1 MGLTGWLRWGW
12 RQLTSMRTA
21 LVLLFLVALASVPGS
36 IFPQRGMSP
45 EKVQEYFTNNPDL
58 AVWLDRLSLFDV
70 FAAPWFAAIYLLL
83 FTSLAG
89 CVVPRAWQLFQHV
102 RARPPKAPKRFGR
115 LPQHAEF
122 TSEAA
127 PSEVV
132 EAARTA
138 LRGRRFRTVV
148 DSGAGGESV
157 ASEKGYL
164 GEAGNLL
171 FHLALLAL
179 LFAVGLG
186 ALFGYRG
193 NLLLTEGKG
202 FSNSLAFYDEYQPGH
217 FVDPEDLAPF
227 QLTLD
232 DFEASFISSGPQT
245 GQPKGF
251 SAKVTYQEEPGG
263 EGKKYDIRVN
273 HPLQVDGAKVYLL
286 GHGYA
291 PTFKI
296 TDSEGNV
303 AFDDAVQFLPRE
315 TGNLTSEGVLKA
327 PDAKPQLAFQMMFWP
342 TAGASGDGTAIVST
356 FPGPLNPTVA
366 VMAAFKGDL
375 NMDGGAPQSVFEID
389 STKLEMVKLA
399 EDAKVLK
406 LGDKLE
412 LPDGAGTLEF
422 TGFKEYGAITV
433 TYDPG
438 RVPAL
443 VAGALAI
450 LGLVGSFMIR
460 RRRVWVRAS
469 VGKDGRTLVEVGGL
483 TLGAATAEFDEIVRE
498 LRPDD
503 DGRDTRP
510 QDSEPVATGP
520 IKE

>member
-45 EKVQEYFTNNPDL
+45 EKVAEYFTEHPDL

-70 FAAPWFAAIYLLL
+70 FAAPWFAAVYLLL

-89 CVVPRAWQLFQHV
+89 CVVPRSWQLFQHV
-102 RARPPKAPKRFGR
+102 RARPPKAPQRFGR

-122 TSEAA
+122 TTDAA
-127 PSEVV
+127 PGEAV
-132 EAARTA
+132 EAARA
-138 LRGRRFRTVV
+138 VLRRRRFRTVL
-148 DSGAGGESV
+148 DGDSV

-164 GEAGNLL
+164 GEAGNLV
-171 FHLALLAL
+171 FHLAMLAL
-179 LFAVGLG
+179 LFAVGMG

-193 NLLLTEGKG
+193 NLLLTEGNG
-202 FSNSLAFYDEYQPGH
+202 FSNSVAFYDEYKPGH
-217 FVDPEDLAPF
+217 FVDPQDLAPF
-227 QLTLD
+227 QLTMD
-232 DFEASFISSGPQT
+232 DFEASFIGSGPQT
-245 GQPKGF
+245 GQPDGF
-251 SAKVTYQEEPGG
+251 SAHVTYRERPGAEEQ
-263 EGKKYDIRVN
+263 KYTVQVN
-273 HPLQVDGAKVYLL
+273 HPLKVDGAKVYLL

-291 PTFKI
+291 PTFKV

-303 AFDDAVQFLPRE
+303 AFNDAVQFLPRE
-315 TGNLTSEGVLKA
+315 TGNLTSEGVVKT
-327 PDAKPQLAFQMMFWP
+327 PDAAPQLAFQLMFWP
-342 TAGASGDGTAIVST
+342 TAGASGDGSAIVST

-375 NMDGGAPQSVFEID
+375 NMDNGAPQSVYEID
-389 STKLEMVKLA
+389 SSELEMIKLA

-406 LGDKLE
+406 VGDTLE
-412 LPDGAGTLEF
+412 LPDGAGKLEF
-422 TGFKEYGAITV
+422 TGFKEYGAMTV

-443 VAGALAI
+443 VAGALAVA
-450 LGLVGSFMIR
+450 GLVASFMVR

-469 VGKDGRTLVEVGGL
+469 AGADGRTLVEVGGL
-483 TLGAATAEFDEIVRE
+483 TLGAATAEFDEILRE
-498 LRPDD
+498 LRPSDT
-503 DGRDTRP
+503 GRAERP
-510 QDSEPVATGP
+510 HETEPVGTGP
-520 IKE
+520 NKE

>member
-1 MGLTGWLRWGW
+1 MGVMGWLRWGW

-45 EKVQEYFTNNPDL
+45 EKVNQYFTEHPDL

-70 FAAPWFAAIYLLL
+70 FAAPWFAAVYLLL

-89 CVVPRAWQLFQHV
+89 CVVPRTWQLFQHV
-102 RARPPKAPKRFGR
+102 RARPPKAPKKLAR

-122 TSEAA
+122 TSDASPEEA
-127 PSEVV
+127 V
-132 EAARTA
+132 EAAREL
-138 LRGRRFRTVV
+138 LRRRRFRTEV
-148 DSGAGGESV
+148 DGLSV

-171 FHLALLAL
+171 FHLSMLAL
-179 LFAVGLG
+179 LLAVGLG

-202 FSNSLAFYDEYQPGH
+202 FSNSVAFYDEYKPGH
-217 FVDPEDLAPF
+217 LVDPEDLAPF
-227 QLTLD
+227 QLTMD
-232 DFEASFISSGPQT
+232 DFEASFISSGAQT
-245 GQPKGF
+245 GQPSGF
-251 SAKVTYQEEPGG
+251 DANVTYREEVGG
-263 EGKKYDIRVN
+263 AEKTYNIRVN
-273 HPLQVDGAKVYLL
+273 HPLEVDGTKVYLL

-315 TGNLTSEGVLKA
+315 TGNLTSEGVVKT

-342 TAGASGDGTAIVST
+342 TAGASADGTSIVST

-366 VMAAFKGDL
+366 IKAAFKGDL

-389 STKLEMVKLA
+389 SSKLEMVKLD

-406 LGDKLE
+406 IGDTLE

-422 TGFKEYGAITV
+422 TGVKEYGAITV

-443 VAGALAI
+443 VAGALAV

-469 VGKDGRTLVEVGGL
+469 AGEDGRTLVEVGGL
-483 TLGAATAEFDEIVRE
+483 TLGAATAEFDDIVRD

-503 DGRDTRP
+503 GERDARSD
-510 QDSEPVATGP
+510 DSEPVATGP